1 MGERQPPKPIER
13 LVRLSLLGEGEG
25 EGGREG
31 GGEVRK
37 LMGEGGGMGVRVRL
51 VLLAGSLSLS
61 SSKSGRCMRAA
72 NGWVA
77 RHKTTLS
84 CSGSEYR
91 ALNRPARIGGS
102 LRAHS
107 GLIEGSFRA
116 H

>member
-61 SSKSGRCMRAA
+61 PHQRAV
-72 NGWVA
+72 VA
-77 RHKTTLS
+77 CVRLMV
-84 CSGSEYR
+84 GSR
-91 ALNRPARIGGS
+91 ATRR
-102 LRAHS
+102 R
-107 GLIEGSFRA
+107 
-116 H
+116 